1 MGRTED
7 AEMAE
12 RGHESMLGVGSALW
26 RRKWWIILPTLLAFV
41 GSLLFVT
48 LTRPR
53 FTGEARLLLE
63 NRETPYSRPDRDT
76 RSIDP
81 TIDAEAVASQVQNIM
96 SRDLALR
103 VVREMGLANNP
114 EFNTALRGPGMLGRL
129 MALVGAAPKD
139 TLSGEDRAVG
149 TYLSRLLVFP
159 QGKSR
164 VISIEFQAED
174 PTLAAEIAN
183 KIATEYLVREEGA
196 KTNTSKTSSEW
207 LDRAIDPL
215 VKKVQ
220 AAEAKVEA
228 FRASKGLFLGAGGGT
243 ITNQQLSE
251 LNTQLTNAR
260 TTQADLQARA
270 RLIREAVRLGRIFE
284 TSEVNNNELVRRLLE
299 QRAGLKAQMALE
311 ERTLLPG
318 HPRMRELA
326 AQLGDLE
333 GQVRSAAERAARALE
348 NDARVA
354 GARVVSMQA
363 EIDSQKK
370 TAALSN
376 EDEVQLKALERDATA
391 LREQLNS
398 YRMKFLDAAA
408 RAGESAHPA
417 DGRIISR
424 AFPAIEPTFPK
435 KLPIVLLATLGTLA
449 LTSTL
454 VATNALM
461 ARASASSGPVAP
473 GYVDPYGYG
482 AVPPAY
488 APASPSLHPG
498 QDDGQAFSHN
508 AHAHAHARHSG
519 EHEQGVHDPVILAP
533 APVAAPPAATSR
545 KSGLTLPFGLGKR
558 TEPVVAPVPVVAAA
572 QRAAEEAMAAPEP
585 AYGPAEDLARELA
598 MMDIHGHGKV
608 ILVYALESEPRLSLI
623 ALRFARRL
631 ARDGA
636 AVALDLVGQG
646 GDRMGGNIFSRSL
659 APGATGLNAYLDR
672 TAALG
677 DIIHRDSRTQLH
689 IIPSGGSVF
698 QRLGASALRDQ
709 VSSLIEAL
717 RRSYSNVVMD
727 GGTIGG
733 SGELFAHH
741 ADVVVLL
748 TRREEG
754 DAFLSRTVEK
764 LEALRDAPVFIVN
777 ENEAESPRPV
787 ANDQYALAAFS
798 RA

>member
-1 MGRTED
+1 MGRNED

-12 RGHESMLGVGSALW
+12 RGHESMLGIGSALW
-26 RRKWWIILPTLLAFV
+26 RRKWWVIIPTLLAFV
-41 GSLLFVT
+41 GSLIFVT
-48 LTRPR
+48 LARPR
-53 FTGEARLLLE
+53 YTGEARLLLE

-81 TIDAEAVASQVQNIM
+81 AIDAEAVASQVQNIM

-139 TLSGEDRAVG
+139 SLSGEDRAVG
-149 TYLSRLLVFP
+149 TYFSRLLVFP

-164 VISIEFQAED
+164 VISIEFQSED
-174 PTLAAEIAN
+174 PKLAADIAN
-183 KIATEYLVREEGA
+183 KIAAEYLVREEGA
-196 KTNTSKTSSEW
+196 KTDTSKTSSEW

-243 ITNQQLSE
+243 ITNQQLAE

-333 GQVRSAAERAARALE
+333 GQVRAAAERAARALE
-348 NDARVA
+348 NDSRVA
-354 GARVVSMQA
+354 GARVASMQA

-454 VATNALM
+454 IATNVLM
-461 ARASASSGPVAP
+461 ARASAAPRATTP

-482 AVPPAY
+482 PVPPVY
-488 APASPSLHPG
+488 APG
-498 QDDGQAFSHN
+498 QPAQA
-508 AHAHAHARHSG
+508 G
-519 EHEQGVHDPVILAP
+519 IVAP
-533 APVAAPPAATSR
+533 DAGHLYAQDAAMQPIAVAPQAAVAAEPASR
-545 KSGLTLPFGLGKR
+545 KAGLTLPFGLGKR
-558 TEPVVAPVPVVAAA
+558 TEPAVTPTAPVAPP
-572 QRAAEEAMAAPEP
+572 QEDSAMAPE
-585 AYGPAEDLARELA
+585 ATYTPAEDLARELA
-598 MMDIHGHGKV
+598 MMDIRGHGKV
-608 ILVYALESEPRLSLI
+608 VVVYALESEPRLSLI

-636 AVALDLVGQG
+636 AVVLDLVGQG
-646 GDRMGGNIFSRSL
+646 SDRMGGNIFSRSL
-659 APGATGLNAYLDR
+659 APGAAGLNAYLDR
-672 TAALG
+672 SAALG
-677 DIIHRDSRTQLH
+677 DVIHRDARTQLH
-689 IIPSGGSVF
+689 IIPSGGPVF
-698 QRLGASALRDQ
+698 QRLGASAMRDQ

-717 RRSYSNVVMD
+717 RRSYSDVIVD

-741 ADVVVLL
+741 ADVVVLV
-748 TRREEG
+748 TRRDEN
-754 DAFLSRTVEK
+754 DAFLTRTVEK
-764 LEALRDAPVFIVN
+764 LEGLRDAPVFIVN
-777 ENEAESPRPV
+777 ESETETPRPA